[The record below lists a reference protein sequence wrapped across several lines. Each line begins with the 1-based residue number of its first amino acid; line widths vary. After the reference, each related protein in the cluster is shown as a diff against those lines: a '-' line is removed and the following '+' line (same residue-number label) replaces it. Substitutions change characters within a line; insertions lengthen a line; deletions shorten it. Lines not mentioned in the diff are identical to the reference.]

1 MSLPVALTGANTSEP
16 DTLESNFD
24 SYNFGQEKPMSLSSV
39 LAGLGL
45 LALVVLLIVSGVL
58 AINAWEDGRDR

>member
-1 MSLPVALTGANTSEP
+1 
-16 DTLESNFD
+16 
-24 SYNFGQEKPMSLSSV
+24 MSLSSV